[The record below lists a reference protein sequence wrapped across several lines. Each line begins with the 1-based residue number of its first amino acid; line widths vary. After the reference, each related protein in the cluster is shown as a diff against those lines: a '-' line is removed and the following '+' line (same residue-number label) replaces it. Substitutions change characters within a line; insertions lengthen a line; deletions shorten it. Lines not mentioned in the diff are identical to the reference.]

1 MSTYSQSGVDIDAGE
16 RAVRRALQYADG
28 VEIISSEC
36 HLRIINTDP
45 ALGIDETRHAQA
57 LRNVLSVVPIVE
69 FIFGSGGKIKS
80 GSHNTHSTHG
90 LRHNRPFYKYL
101 FLLIF
106 YLAAAFQKRQ
116 PAKIIC
122 AHRANVADWVLF
134 DARAPREATR
144 PGGLGKTFDWR
155 LLENLSLR
163 VPFMLSGGL
172 DSGNLA
178 EAVRITRPQAVDVS
192 SGVERAPGEKD
203 SDKIREFIRAARAVD
218 AALTGK
224 AMSNA

>member
-1 MSTYSQSGVDIDAGE
+1 MTARARKRFLICVLLGLGIGGIFSLAFSFGFFSGLNNVQNLVTDTILF
-16 RAVRRALQYADG
+16 RSRDG
-28 VEIISSEC
+28 VTAEKVVMMQ
-36 HLRIINTDP
+36 
-45 ALGIDETRHAQA
+45 IDEPSVSAFKEQYGRVFSWPRTLHAQA

-122 AHRANVADWVLF
+122 AHRAS
-134 DARAPREATR
+134 
-144 PGGLGKTFDWR
+144 R
-155 LLENLSLR
+155 L
-163 VPFMLSGGL
+163 
-172 DSGNLA
+172 
-178 EAVRITRPQAVDVS
+178 
-192 SGVERAPGEKD
+192 
-203 SDKIREFIRAARAVD
+203 
-218 AALTGK
+218 
-224 AMSNA
+224 